1 VIDERGAVV
10 SGDDVE
16 DPSTRYRNARR
27 LSHKSTAATGP
38 AFRGNKS
45 LSVLVQKG

>member
-1 VIDERGAVV
+1 MSDVTDEPNHNSKPEAV
-10 SGDDVE
+10 
-16 DPSTRYRNARR
+16 A
-27 LSHKSTAATGP
+27 KSTAATGP